1 MDLADPFDLKELT
14 MAEITAALVKDLREK
29 SGAGMMDCKKALQEN
44 GGDVEASIDWLR
56 TKGLSKAAKKS
67 DRAAAE
73 GLVAGKLSDDGKT
86 GVLIELNAETDFVSK
101 NDKFQ
106 DAARDC
112 ALVALDVDGDVDAI
126 SAAKT
131 AKGEVVSDVI
141 TNLIATIGENMRL
154 RRSARLSVAQGAVA
168 LYLHNAQGD
177 GVGRLGVLV
186 ALEGAG
192 DQAVLKDVGR
202 KIALHVAGTPTPPL
216 ALTEA
221 DLDPAA
227 VEKEKKFLTDQALE
241 SGKPI
246 GVVEKMI
253 EGRIRKWQ
261 EEVVLLKQPFVMNP
275 DLTIEQLIADTAK
288 ETGSPVTVK
297 GFVRFSLGEGVEKK
311 VDDFAAEVASMTGQA

>member
-1 MDLADPFDLKELT
+1 

-29 SGAGMMDCKKALQEN
+29 SGVGMMDCKKALMEN
-44 GGDVEASIDWLR
+44 NGDIAASIDWLR
-56 TKGLSKAAKKS
+56 AKGLSKAAKKA

-73 GLVAGKLSDDGKT
+73 GLVAGKLSDDGKS
-86 GVLIELNAETDFVSK
+86 GALIELNAETDFVSK
-101 NDKFQ
+101 NDTFQ
-106 DAARDC
+106 GAAREI
-112 ALVALDVDGDVDAI
+112 AGVALAVEGVAAI

-131 AKGEVVSDVI
+131 SKGEAVSDMIVG
-141 TNLIATIGENMRL
+141 LISTIGENMQL
-154 RRSARLSVAQGAVA
+154 RRAARLTVSQGAVA
-168 LYLHNAQGD
+168 LYLHNAQGE

-216 ALTEA
+216 ALSTD

-227 VEKEKKFLTDQALE
+227 VAKEKQFLTDQALE
-241 SGKPI
+241 SGKPVA
-246 GVVEKMI
+246 VVEKMI

-275 DLTIEQLIADTAK
+275 DQTIEQLVADTAK
-288 ETGSPVTVK
+288 TLGSPVSVK
-297 GFVRFSLGEGVEKK
+297 GFARFALGEGVDKGPEGP
-311 VDDFAAEVASMTGQA
+311 DFAAEVASMTAKS